1 LGIREVGGEEIVET
15 QESIG
20 GYRLEQLSGDWGL
33 PWTYGLPDLPGVKRK
48 PILKTQWGSLE
59 LKKARAGLLGGFLFT
74 WVGYPRK
81 SSRPMLLNKTLLPPL
96 SVQWRKGPRILGS
109 SESTRR
115 KLLEGLIPLELEWRF
130 KDVHY

>member
-1 LGIREVGGEEIVET
+1 
-15 QESIG
+15 
-20 GYRLEQLSGDWGL
+20 
-33 PWTYGLPDLPGVKRK
+33 
-48 PILKTQWGSLE
+48 
-59 LKKARAGLLGGFLFT
+59 
-74 WVGYPRK
+74 
-81 SSRPMLLNKTLLPPL
+81 MLLNKTLLPPL